1 MFWAGS
7 SHGESWDSFLQVREP
22 QMEIGISWIT
32 EPSIPKLRGGDAA
45 DRSKQLETRALC
57 IWNLN
62 RFTSCLLA
70 LHGLFTFTAHRFP
83 PRESLSPQ
91 VSYMKVVIPERTLTL
106 FFICSSKNPR
116 KRKRSLLAHLGSGP
130 YHSG

>member
-1 MFWAGS
+1 MLWAGS
-7 SHGESWDSFLQVREP
+7 SHGESYDSFLQVREP
-22 QMEIGISWIT
+22 QMEIGIYWIT
-32 EPSIPKLRGGDAA
+32 EPSIPKLQGGDAA
-45 DRSKQLETRALC
+45 DPSKQLETRALC

-62 RFTSCLLA
+62 HFTSCLLT

-83 PRESLSPQ
+83 PHESLSPQ

-106 FFICSSKNPR
+106 FFICSSR